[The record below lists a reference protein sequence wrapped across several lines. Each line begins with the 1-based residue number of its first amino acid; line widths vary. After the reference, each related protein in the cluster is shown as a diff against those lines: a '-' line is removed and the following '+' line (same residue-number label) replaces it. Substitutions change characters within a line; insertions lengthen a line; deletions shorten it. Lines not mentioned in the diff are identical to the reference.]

1 MFLSGLQ
8 NKLSVDEFKE
18 ERMTEKLK
26 AASLETIQKINSL
39 KDEIDLIRQKSS
51 ESPDSNEIIESE
63 IKSLEK
69 ELIGNISTI
78 HRRRCFNDSFAKR
91 KAETYVF

>member
-51 ESPDSNEIIESE
+51 ESPESNEIIENE
-63 IKSLEK
+63 IESLEK

-78 HRRRCFNDSFAKR
+78 HRRRRFNDSFAKR

>member
-1 MFLSGLQ
+1 MFLLGLQ

-26 AASLETIQKINSL
+26 AASLETIKKINSL

-51 ESPDSNEIIESE
+51 ESPESNEIIESE

-69 ELIGNISTI
+69 ELIGNIFTI
-78 HRRRCFNDSFAKR
+78 QCCSGYWVTFWARIFGKV
-91 KAETYVF
+91 T